1 MGVETGPVEEPEVVP
16 VDDLGAYPILRRLEP
31 RLSQDHAAV
40 DFEEAL
46 ETLLDRIALLLPA
59 RSRGRRAAIPRNGDR

>member
-1 MGVETGPVEEPEVVP
+1 VETGPVEEPEVAP
-16 VDDLGAYPILRRLEP
+16 VHDLSAYPVLRRLEP
-31 RLSQDHAAV
+31 HLAQDHAAG

-59 RSRGRRAAIPRNGDR
+59 RPRGRRAAVPRNGDQ